1 MEIAHVQIQNRLMRI
16 EKLLSDG
23 FSRLESRS
31 PEKLRSAPA
40 AGDKLLSQWSA
51 RIRADTEIR
60 FPHRKILDLFLCE
73 YDSASD
79 RCPEIHFSK
88 LVRAARIGKNKAKG
102 YLDVLEAK
110 GYIQTRTDGY
120 RVFYTLKR

>member
-51 RIRADTEIR
+51 RIRADTELR
-60 FPHRKILDLFLCE
+60 FPHRKIMDCFLGE
-73 YDSASD
+73 YDPASD

-88 LVRAARIGKNKAKG
+88 IVKLARLGKNKAKG
-102 YLDVLEAK
+102 YLALLETK
-110 GYIQTRTDGY
+110 GYIETRTDGY